1 MHKQC
6 NKVHFLTQAQK
17 PCNPEKPNPAPCAT
31 RERARQAA
39 WRVGADF
46 ILHPLIHTLL
56 TVASIQNMAAGS
68 KEGKCGVCNLHSQ
81 SLNRALKSGASDSAV
96 FFEK

>member
-46 ILHPLIHTLL
+46 ILHPLIRTRL
-56 TVASIQNMAAGS
+56 GF
-68 KEGKCGVCNLHSQ
+68 NLVQ
-81 SLNRALKSGASDSAV
+81 EMVICQRGEKNAPTDQFTYGQWGALY
-96 FFEK
+96 